1 MRRIRTALLLAASF
15 VLFGGVASPAFAAD
29 PKKPAPAKKAPAKP
43 TAKKPPPPPKKAA
56 PPPVV
61 TGDNKKKLQEK
72 FAGFKF
78 GMTKDEVLAVL
89 QKQINER
96 FEEKIKAT
104 TDVAMQD
111 RYRKDKKAELS
122 RTSSTYVE
130 FNGKPTGWDVSIVE
144 AEFAHNTGE
153 SLMERWEN
161 DNGKNQ
167 RRFFFFYNQKLWKM
181 YISLDVSMLP
191 EDKKNFDTFK
201 TVMEGQ
207 YGKGGVDGGTIAWR
221 AGEFDVRAVDRL
233 KDYGALGLV
242 LEDPKVRNE
251 IVALRESKA
260 PTKAET
266 PSVIKAVIDPEGKDH
281 PDVKSNTGA
290 VEAVIQSSGGGAAPK
305 K

>member
-1 MRRIRTALLLAASF
+1 MRRIRSALLLSA
-15 VLFGGVASPAFAAD
+15 LLGVASPAFAAD
-29 PKKPAPAKKAPAKP
+29 AKKAAPAKKAPAKKP
-43 TAKKPPPPPKKAA
+43 AAKAPAKPAPKKPIVAPMVSAEHKKALA
-56 PPPVV
+56 
-61 TGDNKKKLQEK
+61 EK

-96 FEEKIKAT
+96 FEEKIKGT

-111 RYRKDKKAELS
+111 RYRKEKKAELS
-122 RTSSTYVE
+122 RTSSTYVD
-130 FNGKPTGWDVSIVE
+130 FSGKSTGWDVSIVE

-153 SLMERWEN
+153 SMMERWEN
-161 DNGKNQ
+161 DGGKNQ

-181 YISLDVSMLP
+181 FISLDVSMIP
-191 EDKKNFDTFK
+191 EDKRNFDTFK
-201 TVMEGQ
+201 GVMENQ
-207 YGKGGVDGGTIAWR
+207 YGKGAIDNGTIYWR
-221 AGEFDVRAVDRL
+221 AGEFDVRAIDRL

-251 IVALRESKA
+251 LVALRESKA
-260 PTKAET
+260 PPKKET

-290 VEAVIQSSGGGAAPK
+290 VEAVIQGNGGTAPK